1 MALFVPYH
9 NPAGQLTIV
18 KLGVLTTEF
27 LEPPPGRCF
36 LFRRTY
42 RHTVERP
49 VPEKLRNL
57 INRPDRPKGPPP
69 HLHQF
74 QPDYFREESGVL
86 RIEVNRVIRRIMPGD
101 GEISVKAGSI
111 YRFFIYPDS
120 LESMTVYLSASSS
133 GNDYQLDLIFSRTDW
148 IQFLAIQDEGDAYTP
163 TPAWGSIPTSSWL
176 QDLRDYRTADP
187 EPAGVKP
194 FLICVLTGSNRQ
206 PNSPSES

>member
-101 GEISVKAGSI
+101 GEISVKAG
-111 YRFFIYPDS
+111 
-120 LESMTVYLSASSS
+120 
-133 GNDYQLDLIFSRTDW
+133 NW